1 MPELSN
7 AKSKKRARR
16 EAWRAAR
23 SDVLLTLHQRFPDAF
38 ARLNARSRRPL
49 KVGIHADIAAALP
62 DLTGIEI
69 SRALQFYCRDRRY
82 RTGCIEGAERI
93 GLDGK
98 PAGIVTAAEAEH
110 AKRAIAAIE
119 SKLERR
125 RERRTAPTPPS
136 PSPPKRLSLSD
147 LRAAA
152 TARKTLNIGAQHV
165 D

>member
-1 MPELSN
+1 MSQVPT
-7 AKSKKRARR
+7 KSKKRSRN

-23 SDVLLTLHQRFPDAF
+23 ISALLLLRERFPQTF
-38 ARLNARSRRPL
+38 ARLNAQTRRPL
-49 KVGIHADIAAALP
+49 KVGIHAEIAAALP
-62 DLTGIEI
+62 DLSAVEVK
-69 SRALQFYCRDRRY
+69 RALQFYARDVRY
-82 RTGCIEGAERI
+82 HAACIEGAERI

-98 PAGIVTAAEAEH
+98 VAGTVATAEAEH

-119 SKLERR
+119 AKLERH
-125 RERRTAPTPPS
+125 RERRTAPTPSS

-152 TARKTLNIGAQHV
+152 SARKTLNTGANHA